1 MKEPRVRISP
11 RISVNGLAEYLI
23 AGAAR
28 RRRIVQEQKRPKNY
42 QAPYYTDAEE
52 AIVRFLASPER
63 NFAVLDQAAAKLRE
77 VEVVSRRV
85 EWEITRRAAC
95 TEALQAFR
103 NLAAGDLFAGLA
115 VTRAPQSPRL
125 LQLGGVGVSV
135 RPEILLAS
143 SDAEPRLGGAKL
155 FFSKNEALTEDRAL
169 YAGTILHQYLE
180 AQQQRAGRVDYRH
193 CLVIDVF
200 TQKVFAAPRTY
211 KRRRADIEAACLE
224 ITLAWETA

>member
-1 MKEPRVRISP
+1 MKEPKVRTSP
-11 RISVNGLAEYLI
+11 RISVNGLAEYLV

-52 AIVRFLASPER
+52 AIVKFLASPER
-63 NFAVLDQAAAKLRE
+63 DFGVLDQAAAKLRE
-77 VEVVSRRV
+77 VETVSRRI
-85 EWEITRRAAC
+85 EWELTRRAAC
-95 TEALQAFR
+95 TEALQACR
-103 NLAAGDLFAGLA
+103 KLASGDLFAGIA

-125 LQLGGVGVSV
+125 LQIGGVGVSV
-135 RPEILLAS
+135 RPEIFLAS
-143 SDAEPRLGGAKL
+143 PDEKPRVGGAKL
-155 FFSKNEALTEDRAL
+155 FFSKNEALTEGRAL
-169 YAGTILHQYLE
+169 YAGTILHQYLDTH
-180 AQQQRAGRVDYRH
+180 QQRTGTVDYRH

-200 TQKVFAAPRTY
+200 AQKVFAAPRTY